1 VGHRLLLSFKGK
13 IQRGL
18 NHPGFVGKKL
28 NGQIAMNKP
37 FDGNLQED
45 LSSRVPIREGL
56 IVADRK

>member
-1 VGHRLLLSFKGK
+1 
-13 IQRGL
+13 L